1 MAAPVAPAAPLLEAA
16 GTGKLRVRFAA
27 PPAEPACSEMAV
39 YLRTIGGGVPWR
51 AVNGATHR
59 LVIQEGTGSCVPM
72 RLGDR
77 ELIGTVTKEHK
88 EAIRHGDWATS
99 MSSCGMSLASL

>member
-51 AVNGATHR
+51 AVNGATNR
-59 LVIQEGTGSCVPM
+59 LVVQEGTGNCVPM
-72 RLGDR
+72 RLG
-77 ELIGTVTKEHK
+77 EVVVLGLS
-88 EAIRHGDWATS
+88 AGW
-99 MSSCGMSLASL
+99 C

>member
-1 MAAPVAPAAPLLEAA
+1 MAAPVAPAAPFLEAA

-77 ELIGTVTKEHK
+77 ELIHRLVEHVGHVVLG
-88 EAIRHGDWATS
+88 EVVQH
-99 MSSCGMSLASL
+99 SLG